1 MGHEPPTKQELT
13 GTVALTHRLRERFS
27 QLISDE
33 VHRIDAYLAA
43 TGSGIT
49 RVSASRGA
57 SDWLKRPEI
66 KARVAHLTS
75 LKYALEVPKAAQSG
89 ATVAQGFDGPMPD
102 LDTLP
107 GRMGALKL
115 VVSRG
120 LSGSEKTSDSVTALK
135 ELIKISRD
143 VEKIQDKSHAVDPAQ
158 IMVALSRI
166 QGEGVSVAQIA
177 EESGFSADELASRI
191 ALACGLDACTVRRGQ
206 SIGTHGSACAPA
218 PIAAPI
224 AEATASHSTAPQ
236 PAAAV
241 HGDIQASTQG
251 ETEGA
256 PPPPC
261 ANGGDT
267 SGPKTSLPRNGICPT
282 VESAEVPDSDW
293 SDPAVAPV
301 AQVKRA
307 RKPKP
312 AEGSLAE
319 FLKIK

>member
-1 MGHEPPTKQELT
+1 MTCELARKQ
-13 GTVALTHRLRERFS
+13 GQTVAP
-27 QLISDE
+27 
-33 VHRIDAYLAA
+33 DA
-43 TGSGIT
+43 
-49 RVSASRGA
+49 
-57 SDWLKRPEI
+57 E
-66 KARVAHLTS
+66 TS
-75 LKYALEVPKAAQSG
+75 AAQ
-89 ATVAQGFDGPMPD
+89 PMPD
-102 LDTLP
+102 IGTLQ
-107 GRMGALKL
+107 GRQEVLAYMIRRFYDGAIKD
-115 VVSRG
+115 
-120 LSGSEKTSDSVTALK
+120 SDAIAAIK
-135 ELIKISRD
+135 ELIKINRD
-143 VEKIQDKSHAVDPAQ
+143 IERISDKASQVDPAQ

-166 QGEGVSVAQIA
+166 QGEGVSVADIA
-177 EESGFSADELASRI
+177 QESGFSADELASRI
-191 ALACGLDACTVRRGQ
+191 CAACGLDAVTVRRGQ
-206 SIGTHGSACAPA
+206 SIGTHGTTCAPA

-251 ETEGA
+251 EPEGA

-301 AQVKRA
+301 ARVKRA

-319 FLKIK
+319 FLKIG

>member
-1 MGHEPPTKQELT
+1 MRPEITEDELT
-13 GTVALTHRLRERFS
+13 GQVPLNHRSRENFCK
-27 QLISDE
+27 LIAAE
-33 VHRIDAYLAA
+33 TNRIDAYL
-43 TGSGIT
+43 SCCESEMS
-49 RVSASRGA
+49 RSNASRGGGV
-57 SDWLKRPEI
+57 WLKRDEVS
-66 KARVAHLTS
+66 ARISVLTAQRDAKLGQVRGPVS
-75 LKYALEVPKAAQSG
+75 VAQSE
-89 ATVAQGFDGPMPD
+89 GFEGPLPD

-107 GRMGALKL
+107 GRMAALKL

-143 VEKIQDKSHAVDPAQ
+143 IERIGDKASQVDPAQ

-191 ALACGLDACTVRRGQ
+191 CAACGLDHVSLRKGQ

-236 PAAAV
+236 PARAAP
-241 HGDIQASTQG
+241 GDIEASTQG
-251 ETEGA
+251 QEEGA

-267 SGPKTSLPRNGICPT
+267 SGPKTSLPPNRICPT

-301 AQVKRA
+301 ARAKRA

-319 FLKIK
+319 FLKIR